1 MPWKEGKG
9 RGCHLGVWPGA
20 RQQGCSGRWVRSE
33 VGIRN
38 PEDKWLPA
46 HPAPWKPRPCDCRW
60 SGAARSV
67 LTGSGASWTPACPLL
82 WTGCPPL
89 QTPAEPQNCP
99 IFPFLNGPNHI
110 ISPQSR
116 SLLLSNAV
124 GDKSSPSMWVRL
136 SGHIHPPFT
145 DFCSFQ

>member
-9 RGCHLGVWPGA
+9 RGCHLGGVAGSVA
-20 RQQGCSGRWVRSE
+20 VGMLRSE
-33 VGIRN
+33 VGIWRTN
-38 PEDKWLPA
+38 GSRHALPRGSHA
-46 HPAPWKPRPCDCRW
+46 TWDCWWR
-60 SGAARSV
+60 GAARSV
-67 LTGSGASWTPACPLL
+67 LTSSGASWTSACPLL

-89 QTPAEPQNCP
+89 QTPAEPQDCP

-124 GDKSSPSMWVRL
+124 GDKSSPSMWVTL
-136 SGHIHPPFT
+136 SGQIHPPFT
-145 DFCSFQ
+145 NFCSF